1 MPQSA
6 VQLVDP
12 SGRLTTLP
20 LRTFLES
27 QREAHKNS
35 AGMNET
41 PLSVDVQ
48 LEGRLARVIVH
59 WKLVAGDKVQY
70 GYDHFTIMPVNGQWR
85 IANLIFYETQG
96 EDGR

>member
-1 MPQSA
+1 
-6 VQLVDP
+6 V
-12 SGRLTTLP
+12 R
-20 LRTFLES
+20 
-27 QREAHKNS
+27 
-35 AGMNET
+35 
-41 PLSVDVQ
+41 

-70 GYDHFTIMPVNGQWR
+70 GYDHFTIVPVNGQWR